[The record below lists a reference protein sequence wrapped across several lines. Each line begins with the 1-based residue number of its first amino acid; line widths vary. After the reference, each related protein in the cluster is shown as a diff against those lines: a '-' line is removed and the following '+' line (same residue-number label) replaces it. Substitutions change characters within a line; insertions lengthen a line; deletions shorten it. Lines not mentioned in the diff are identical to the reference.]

1 MVTTKRDSPPVFK
14 GLSWYREQ
22 YFSLFV
28 PIDWSRSPWPDGRMG
43 VLFSPTAEDGET
55 LLGVEVQD
63 LGFEFQAED
72 KDELMAGFLEGIH
85 ALAGVELEEQK
96 DWVVGNLICLEA
108 KYSYLEGGTRR
119 KRWTRVFYD
128 KTRQLS
134 FIAQGSSPEA
144 FAYWLPMFYEAMMMS
159 RVHQQK
165 PSIAA
170 EQIEV

>member
-1 MVTTKRDSPPVFK
+1 MVTTKDTSPKFK
-14 GLSWYREQ
+14 GLHWYREQ

-28 PIDWSRSPWPDGRMG
+28 PIDWPRNPWPDGRMG
-43 VLFSPTAEDGET
+43 VLFSPSTQDSMT
-55 LLGVEVQD
+55 MLGVEVKD

-72 KDELMAGFLEGIH
+72 KDELMAGFTEGIE
-85 ALAGVELEEQK
+85 ALPEASIEEQK
-96 DWVVGNLICLEA
+96 NWVVGKLICLEA
-108 KYSYLEGGTRR
+108 KYTYLDGESKR

-144 FAYWLPMFYEAMMMS
+144 FDYWLPMFYEAMMMS
-159 RVHQQK
+159 RVHNQK

-170 EQIEV
+170 EQA